1 MWEVLSVPLNIV
13 LDLNNVMLE
22 ALSNICNLMAEH
34 YIVFH
39 NAAVLAESPGR
50 HEKRSIE
57 GDQSGVEHIS
67 TAHTQSHVWSWFLF
81 PITNNHKTS
90 H

>member
-1 MWEVLSVPLNIV
+1 
-13 LDLNNVMLE
+13 MLE

-50 HEKRSIE
+50 CEKRLVE
-57 GDQSGVEHIS
+57 GDQSGVERIS
-67 TAHTQSHVWSWFLF
+67 TAHTHSHV
-81 PITNNHKTS
+81 
-90 H
+90 